1 MANKI
6 LLIEDEQELAKSVKL
21 GLEENGYKVVW
32 VSDGVAAKKT
42 GINEKFDILLIDVLL
57 PGINGL
63 ELCRFFR
70 SSGIT
75 TPILMLTALGTT
87 EDKLN
92 GFDSG
97 GDDYLVK
104 PFDFSELLARIR
116 SLINRSQNKIA
127 LNSVLKAADLE
138 FNLESKEVRRG
149 GSMIELTAKENLLLE
164 TFLLNKNKM
173 LSRPFLAEKV
183 WDINFDTGTN
193 IVDVYVNFLRKKI
206 DKEHNLKFIQTVK
219 GMGYILKDSLVNES

>member
-6 LLIEDEQELAKSVKL
+6 LLVEDEQELAKSVKL

-32 VSDGVAAKKT
+32 VADGLTAKKT
-42 GINEKFDILLIDVLL
+42 GINEKFDIMLIDVLL

-63 ELCRFFR
+63 ELFKLFR
-70 SSGIT
+70 ASGIN
-75 TPILMLTALGTT
+75 TPILALTALGTT
-87 EDKLN
+87 EDKIN

-97 GDDYLVK
+97 ADDYLVK
-104 PFDFSELLARIR
+104 PFDFSELVVRIR
-116 SLINRSQNKIA
+116 SLINRSQNKVA

-138 FNLESKEVRRG
+138 FNLESKEVRRA

-164 TFLLNKNKM
+164 TFLLHKNKM

-206 DKEHNLKFIQTVK
+206 DKEHDLKLIQTVK
-219 GMGYILKDSLVNES
+219 GMGSILKDSLVNES

>member
-206 DKEHNLKFIQTVK
+206 DKEHNLKLIQTVK